1 MSQIWMPWEHD
12 PVREDKESFPE
23 ANILKMSRRWESEE
37 EGKIVEAVRI
47 AGAVAAQWEE
57 PLHGGE
63 TEAGPHCCCSD
74 SKHIQGP
81 HEH

>member
-1 MSQIWMPWEHD
+1 
-12 PVREDKESFPE
+12 
-23 ANILKMSRRWESEE
+23 MSRRWESEE